1 MSWLDPYKTQL
12 AACIADFL
20 NVPIVD
26 IENHLVISKGKEKRG
41 DFALPCFPFSKITG
55 QPASQISESIASFF
69 SDSTQSSAK
78 FISAAQAAGPYVNFS
93 CNRSVL
99 IPTLLERLLTEG
111 GSPWVS
117 NSASDS
123 HDDSHG
129 TDNSN
134 DDNNSNKTILLD
146 YSSPNIAKIFHVG
159 HLRTTLIGAALERAL
174 KHAGYNVISINHLG
188 DWGTQF
194 GFVWAGSVLFGQN
207 FSSSDLNSANL
218 QDANFK
224 LAPTTTVD
232 DLVSLYVRAN
242 GLRKSQDEGAELPTS
257 GPTVKEMARDFFIKL
272 EEGEP
277 SAVNFWETCLKIS
290 IEYFKKMY
298 ARLGVH
304 FDYFTGESFY
314 QSMLGEVGDI
324 IRKSGVLKES
334 NGALGVDLGEPLG
347 FVRIFAEDG
356 RSLYIT
362 RDIAAAMYR
371 HNTFKPKQIL
381 YVVASQQ
388 SLHFAQLK
396 GVLSKM
402 GHPVANEIVHVPFGM
417 VPGMSSRTGGA
428 ISLGGFLDE
437 ASARAL
443 EVYRTEVS
451 KRPEG
456 LIEEEIAEKVAIGA
470 TYFYFL
476 SHSNSKDFHFRWE
489 EALNFKGD
497 SGPYLQYALSRLNS
511 IKDNAQAEGISWEND
526 SPTDF
531 SQLIESSEG
540 YDLLLHLTGFDQT
553 IEKVITSYELVSL
566 AQYLL
571 DLAKLFSK
579 AYLKL
584 RVIGEQPSRA
594 KVHLALFSATH
605 RILSRGL
612 QILGVPLVKRM

>member
-1 MSWLDPYKTQL
+1 MSWLNQYKTQL
-12 AACIADFL
+12 ASYIADFL
-20 NVPIVD
+20 NVSTAEV
-26 IENHLVISKGKEKRG
+26 ETHLVISKGKEKRG
-41 DFALPCFPFSKITG
+41 EFALPCFPFSKIKG
-55 QPASQISESIASFF
+55 QPANQISESIASFF
-69 SDSTQSSAK
+69 SDSKQAIAQ
-78 FISAAQAAGPYVNFS
+78 FISTAQATGPYVNFF
-93 CNRSVL
+93 CNRSAL
-99 IPTLLERLLTEG
+99 IPTLLERLLVEG
-111 GSPWVS
+111 GLPW
-117 NSASDS
+117 
-123 HDDSHG
+123 
-129 TDNSN
+129 T
-134 DDNNSNKTILLD
+134 SNKSTVILE
-146 YSSPNIAKIFHVG
+146 YSSPNIAKVFHVG
-159 HLRTTLIGAALERAL
+159 HLRTTLIGSALERAL
-174 KHAGYNVISINHLG
+174 KHAGYNVITINHLG

-194 GFVWAGSVLFGQN
+194 GFVWAGSVLFGQKLT
-207 FSSSDLNSANL
+207 SSGLNTNSE
-218 QDANFK
+218 DFK

-242 GLRKSQDEGAELPTS
+242 NLRKSQDVGAELPLS
-257 GPTVKEMARDFFIKL
+257 GPTVNEMARSFFLKL
-272 EEGEP
+272 EEGEH
-277 SAVNFWETCLKIS
+277 SAVVFWETCLKIS

-298 ARLGVH
+298 ARLGVN

-314 QSMLGEVGDI
+314 RSMLGEVEEL
-324 IRKSGVLKES
+324 IRKSGILQES
-334 NGALGVDLGEPLG
+334 DGALGVDLGEQLG

-362 RDIAAAMYR
+362 RDIAAAIYR

-396 GVLSKM
+396 GVLKKM
-402 GHPVANEIVHVPFGM
+402 DHPSADEIVHIPFGM
-417 VPGMSSRTGGA
+417 VPGMSSRSGGA

-437 ASARAL
+437 ASTRAL
-443 EVYRTEVS
+443 EVYRTEVN

-456 LIEEEIAEKVAIGA
+456 LKEEDIAEKVAIGA

-476 SHSNSKDFHFRWE
+476 SHSNTKDFHFRWE

-540 YDLLLHLTGFDQT
+540 YELLLHLTGFDET
-553 IEKVITSYELVSL
+553 IEKVITNYELVGL

-584 RVIGEQPSRA
+584 RVIGEIPA
-594 KVHLALFSATH
+594 KAKAHLALFSATH
-605 RILSRGL
+605 RILCRGL
-612 QILGVPLVKRM
+612 EILGVPLVERM